1 MNKLYFE
8 EITNKRIDLTDTDTL
23 KAIKEEI
30 EVELS
35 ERKKERAIELFNK
48 FIGALHEMA
57 EIDPYWILF
66 IDRDDCEWTTR
77 DLLDGIAENGV
88 SNIDPKI

>member
-1 MNKLYFE
+1 MNNLYFE

-30 EVELS
+30 EAELK
-35 ERKKERAIELFNK
+35 ERDKDRAIELFNK
-48 FIGALHEMA
+48 LVNTLAQMA

-66 IDRDDCEWTTR
+66 IDRDGGEWTTR
-77 DLLDGIAENGV
+77 DLLDGITADEY
-88 SNIDPKI
+88 PKI

>member
-30 EVELS
+30 ETELS
-35 ERKKERAIELFNK
+35 ERKKERAIELYNK

-57 EIDPYWILF
+57 NIAPDWVLF
-66 IDRDDCEWTTR
+66 LDARFGTEWTVD
-77 DLLDGIAENGV
+77 DLLYAVSDAE
-88 SNIDPKI
+88 DPEI

>member
-8 EITNKRIDLTDTDTL
+8 EITKQRIDLTDTDTL

-30 EVELS
+30 EAELS

-57 EIDPYWILF
+57 NIAPDWVLF
-66 IDRDDCEWTTR
+66 MDREGDEWTVD
-77 DLLDGIAENGV
+77 DLLYAV
-88 SNIDPKI
+88 SDTEGLEI